1 MMTIRGQRRDEAG
14 FRPDD
19 RFLDKLNA
27 IAQRRAGLVMIG
39 VPLLSIVAAI
49 VSAILILKTDLGY
62 TQTAPGQR
70 IGRIED
76 DVKEVNLRVDTLSD
90 FVIGQNRIIRALG
103 ADWCFRANDTVR
115 AISDVSCFD
124 LTRGI
129 KR

>member
-1 MMTIRGQRRDEAG
+1 MTPRGQRRHDPG
-14 FRPDD
+14 FRPED
-19 RFLDKLNA
+19 RLLDKLNA
-27 IAQRRAGLVMIG
+27 VAQRRAGLIMLG
-39 VPLLSIVAAI
+39 VPLVSVVAAI
-49 VSAILILKTDLGY
+49 VSALVILKTDLGY

-70 IGRIED
+70 IGRIEK

-90 FVIGQNRIIRALG
+90 YVVSQNRILRALG

-129 KR
+129 RR

>member
-1 MMTIRGQRRDEAG
+1 MTPNTRRPEAH

-19 RFLDKLNA
+19 TMLDKLNWA
-27 IAQRRAGLVMIG
+27 AERWRGVLMIL
-39 VPLLSIVAAI
+39 VPLASIIAAI
-49 VSAILILKTDLGY
+49 VSAMLFLKTDIGY

-70 IGRIED
+70 IQRLEA
-76 DVKEVNLRVDTLSD
+76 RVDTLRD
-90 FVIGQNRIIRALG
+90 LVVGQNRVIRALG

-129 KR
+129 RR